1 MPFHKEWDTGVENG
15 LNPGG
20 RIRQAIVLAGG
31 RGTRLGLLTQ
41 HTPKPLLPV
50 AGKPF
55 LAYLLWL
62 LAQQGVSELV
72 LSVGYLSESIIHAL
86 GDGSQFGVRIRYA
99 VEETPLG
106 TGGAVRFAA
115 SFLPF
120 PDNAFF
126 VLNGDTLLDCNLQK
140 LARLTLESDAAAG
153 MALRQVEDVGRYG
166 AVITE
171 NARVTVFSEKSANGA
186 GMVNGG
192 VYALL
197 PQALDALPEG
207 ASSIEQDLF
216 PQLTTQGKLAG
227 LRTSGFFLDIGLPET
242 YQEAQTALP
251 EWQSRAKKRRPFV
264 LLDRDGTLI
273 EEKNYLCNPDEV
285 VLLPGAGEGLAA
297 LQRSGFGLAVVT
309 NQAGI
314 GRGYYQKED
323 MEAVNSR
330 MAAYLSEY
338 GVHLDGLFFCPH
350 HPDEGCF
357 CRKPRPGL
365 VIQAMQLPGFFPDFS
380 YVVGDKACDVDLA
393 LGVGASGILVKT
405 GYGKQEEAAV
415 AARADYVADDLLSA
429 AQWIMRANAGYGC
442 VRCDT

>member
-1 MPFHKEWDTGVENG
+1 MENG
-15 LNPGG
+15 LKPVG
-20 RIRQAIVLAGG
+20 RITQAIVLAGG
-31 RGTRLGLLTQ
+31 RGTRLGSLTQ

-62 LAQQGVSELV
+62 LVQQGVSELV
-72 LSVGYLSESIIHAL
+72 LSVGYLSESIIQAL
-86 GDGSQFGVRIRYA
+86 GDGSRFGVRIRYA
-99 VEETPLG
+99 VEKTPLG

-120 PDNAFF
+120 PDKAFF

-140 LARLTLESDAAAG
+140 LARLMLEGSATAG

-171 NARVTVFSEKSANGA
+171 NAKVTAFSEKSANGP
-186 GMVNGG
+186 GTVNGG

-197 PQALDALPEG
+197 PQALDTLPEG

-216 PQLTTQGKLAG
+216 PQLTTQGQLAA
-227 LRTSGFFLDIGLPET
+227 LRTTGFFLDIGLPET

-251 EWQSRAKKRRPFV
+251 AWQEGARKRKPFV

-273 EEKNYLCNPDEV
+273 EEKNYLCDPNEV
-285 VLLPGAGEGLAA
+285 VLLPGVGEGLAA
-297 LQRSGFGLAVVT
+297 LQQSGFGLAVVT

-314 GRGYYQKED
+314 GRGYYQKAD
-323 MEAVNSR
+323 MDAVNDR

-338 GVHLDGLFFCPH
+338 GVHLNGLFFCPH
-350 HPDEGCF
+350 HPDAGCL

-365 VIQAMQLPGFFPDFS
+365 VMQAMRQLPGFFPDFS
-380 YVVGDKACDVDLA
+380 YVVGDKASDVDLA
-393 LGVGASGILVKT
+393 LGVGASGILVRT
-405 GYGKQEEAAV
+405 GYGKQEETAV
-415 AARADYVADDLLSA
+415 ATCADYVADDLLSA
-429 AQWIMRANAGYGC
+429 ARWIMAHYSFSA
-442 VRCDT
+442 

>member
-1 MPFHKEWDTGVENG
+1 MENG
-15 LNPGG
+15 LNPG
-20 RIRQAIVLAGG
+20 RMITQAIVLAGG
-31 RGTRLGLLTQ
+31 RGTRLGSLTQ

-50 AGKPF
+50 AGQPF
-55 LAYLLWL
+55 LSYLLWF
-62 LAQQGVSELV
+62 LAQQGVTELV
-72 LSVGYLSESIIHAL
+72 LSVGYLSESIIQAL
-86 GDGSQFGVRIRYA
+86 GDGSRFGMRIRYA

-120 PDNAFF
+120 PDKAFF

-140 LARLTLESDAAAG
+140 LARLTLEGGATAG
-153 MALRQVEDVGRYG
+153 MALRQVEDTGRYG

-171 NARVTVFSEKSANGA
+171 NASVTVFSEKSANGP

-207 ASSIEQDLF
+207 ACSIEQDLF
-216 PQLTTQGKLAG
+216 PQLTRLGKLAG
-227 LRTSGFFLDIGLPET
+227 LRTAGFFLDIGLPET

-251 EWQSRAKKRRPFV
+251 AWQEGAKKRRPFV

-285 VLLPGAGEGLAA
+285 VLLPGVGEGLAA
-297 LQRSGFGLAVVT
+297 LQRAGFGLVVVT

-314 GRGYYQKED
+314 GRGYYEKAD
-323 MEAVNSR
+323 MDAVNDR

-338 GVHLDGLFFCPH
+338 GVHLEGLFFCPH
-350 HPDEGCF
+350 HPDAGCS

-365 VIQAMQLPGFFPDFS
+365 ILQAMQLPGFFPDFS
-380 YVVGDKACDVDLA
+380 YVVGDKASDVDLA
-393 LGVGASGILVKT
+393 LGVGASGILVRT
-405 GYGKQEEAAV
+405 GYGKEEEASV
-415 AARADYVADDLLSA
+415 AGRADYVADDLLSA
-429 AQWIMRANAGYGC
+429 ARWIMAHYFSQH
-442 VRCDT
+442 DEK